1 MIDKYRF
8 VPKDVFE
15 VSKYNITY
23 SLMIVFIAVILKV
36 TNYYS
41 DWGVPVAITAV
52 LGTALSILLG
62 FSNSQAYDRWWEAR
76 KIWGNIV
83 NDSRSFAK
91 QVITFIQFEDDH
103 HHAATKEIRKKIIY
117 RHLAFIN
124 ILRLQLREEKNPEK
138 FTAILNEFISP
149 DEHESVKGVQ
159 NIATQ
164 LMKNQSIDMRKIYDR
179 KLMNEFM
186 YVQMDQTMS
195 NFYTYQG
202 QAERIKKTPFLPT
215 YHFFSKVFLYFFIT
229 LLPFSLLSNI
239 DMAATTWMMIP
250 ITVIIGWVFH
260 IIYLNGH
267 VYATPFNNSAFDTPM
282 TSICNTIEIDLKE
295 MLGGDEL
302 IPVKL
307 QAHKGILM

>member
-1 MIDKYRF
+1 MIVKFRF
-8 VPKDVFE
+8 VTKDIFE
-15 VSKYNITY
+15 VSKYNLTY
-23 SLMIVFIAVILKV
+23 SLTIVFFAVILKV
-36 TNYYS
+36 TNYYN

-83 NDSRSFAK
+83 NDSRSFTK
-91 QVITFIQFEDDH
+91 QVISFIQFEDDH
-103 HHAATKEIRKKIIY
+103 HHAATREIRKKIIY
-117 RHLAFIN
+117 RHIAFIN
-124 ILRLQLREEKNPEK
+124 ILRLQLREEKNPAK
-138 FTAILNEFISP
+138 FTAVLNEFVSEQ
-149 DEHESVKGVQ
+149 EHEGVKDVK

-164 LMKNQSIDMRKIYDR
+164 LIKNQSLDIRKMYDR
-179 KLMNEFM
+179 KLLNEFM
-186 YVQMDQTMS
+186 FIQMDQTLS

-229 LLPFSLLSNI
+229 LLPFSLLSGV
-239 DMAATTWMMIP
+239 DKATTTWIMMP
-250 ITVIIGWVFH
+250 ITVLIGWVFH

-267 VYATPFNNSAFDTPM
+267 VYAYPFDNTAFDTPM

-295 MLGGDEL
+295 MLGGEEF
-302 IPVKL
+302 IPVKVI
-307 QAHKGILM
+307 AHKGILM